1 MPFVP
6 KLVVWTLRL
15 GLLLMTP
22 LFFFCVSVARAMMWL
37 DAWAADQLA
46 VEPAVAGGKPKL
58 VPRETFEE
66 WARTERGGR

>member
-1 MPFVP
+1 MAFLP
-6 KLVVWTLRL
+6 KPVVWTLRL

-37 DAWAADQLA
+37 DAWAAEQLA
-46 VEPAVAGGKPKL
+46 VESAVAGGKPKL

-66 WARTERGGR
+66 WARTERGGH